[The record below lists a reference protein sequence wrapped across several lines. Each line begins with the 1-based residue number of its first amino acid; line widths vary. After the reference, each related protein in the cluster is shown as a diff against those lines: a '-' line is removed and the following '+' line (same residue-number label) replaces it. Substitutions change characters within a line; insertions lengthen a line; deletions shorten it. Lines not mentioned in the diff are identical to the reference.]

1 MKILESGQIT
11 VDGRTMNFVYKLIG
25 NRPVNGYTLI
35 FGFHGGGGTT
45 AEANNQQYNNHK
57 NLYNNYLPDGSIW
70 FTPRSC

>member
-11 VDGRTMNFVYKLIG
+11 VDRRTMNFVYKLKG

-45 AEANNQQYNNHK
+45 ASVNNQQ
-57 NLYNNYLPDGSIW
+57 
-70 FTPRSC
+70 